1 METGTINPL
10 FDTLSRQPQS
20 AAASG
25 EESEVPVALRDQVKA
40 LNSEVQAFEKEIQDV
55 VVDTLQSARD
65 IGILVENNSRLNV
78 FTALTE
84 GDTVDN
90 FKFRVHRDGAAKLG
104 FLTNRPDQAEEAA
117 QGEEDAPPAIRVQVM
132 TRNGRL
138 LADSGADDGS
148 DLKANFML
156 LELGG
161 LHLEAAEYV
170 VRVERAEDVPAR
182 ELVNYSFQL
191 TMGAFN
197 NDYDTIEQ
205 PPPAGTNV
213 AEAFPLPAD
222 IQGMADAL
230 VAGSSYIASLP
241 PIGTPATDKLMGA
254 LLSDIA

>member
-117 QGEEDAPPAIRVQVM
+117 QGEEEAPPAIRVQVM

-170 VRVERAEDVPAR
+170 VRVERAEGVPAR
-182 ELVNYSFQL
+182 EMVNYSFQL

-205 PPPAGTNV
+205 QPPSNAGI
-213 AEAFPLPAD
+213 ADAFPLPVD
-222 IQGMADAL
+222 VQGMADSL

-241 PIGTPATDKLMGA
+241 PLGTSATDKLMGA
-254 LLSDIA
+254 LLSDIV